1 NVENSIGL
9 VTALNPH
16 IGYTAATDIA
26 KEALATGRGVAEL
39 VLEKGLL
46 PAETLTD
53 LLRPEAVA
61 GSGQVLA

>member
-1 NVENSIGL
+1 VENSIGL

-16 IGYTAATDIA
+16 IGYPAATDIA

-46 PAETLTD
+46 PADRLQA
-53 LLRPEAVA
+53 LLRPEVLA
-61 GSGQVLA
+61 GSGAPQAV

>member
-1 NVENSIGL
+1 L
-9 VTALNPH
+9 VS
-16 IGYTAATDIA
+16 
-26 KEALATGRGVAEL
+26 GRGVAEL

-53 LLRPEAVA
+53 LLRPEVLA